1 MSFREYIKDRAAL
14 ICITVAAWAMILFF
28 FVSFKIR
35 TDIIILFSIIYYTA
49 AILRCIWDFLRR
61 REFYNTLSESM
72 EQLDKKYLLSEVM
85 EEPDFAEGRI
95 AYEALC
101 EANRSMC
108 ENVAAYKKISA
119 EFREYI
125 EMWVHEVRLPVASM
139 LLMSHNDGENGV
151 KYGEQLRRIDTCIE
165 SVLYYSRSENAEKDY
180 IIKPYELKRIFGSV
194 AVKNREDILR
204 RNITLSTEGLDK
216 TVMTDSKWLEFI
228 LGQLLSNSMKYFA
241 EEREPEIK
249 VYAEENDNSIVLHF
263 RDNGIGIPAA
273 DLPYIFDKS
282 YTGENG
288 HTHSRSTG
296 MGLYIVK
303 SLCERLGHSISA
315 SSVQNEYTDISVSFG
330 KNDHVKPQ

>member
-1 MSFREYIKDRAAL
+1 MSFREYIKDRMSL
-14 ICITVAAWAMILFF
+14 IFITVAAWAMMLFF
-28 FVSFKIR
+28 FVSFQIR
-35 TDIIILFSIIYYTA
+35 TDIIIVFSIIYYTA
-49 AILRCIWDFLRR
+49 ALLRFIWDFLRR
-61 REFYNTLSESM
+61 REFYNSLSESM
-72 EQLDKKYLLSEVM
+72 EQLDKKYLLSEVT

-108 ENVAAYKKISA
+108 ENIAAYKKSSA

-180 IIKPYELKRIFGSV
+180 IIKPYELKRIFGGV

-249 VYAEENDNSIVLHF
+249 VYAEENNNSIVLHF

>member
-1 MSFREYIKDRAAL
+1 MSFREYIKDRASL

-72 EQLDKKYLLSEVM
+72 KQLDKKYLLSEVM

>member
-1 MSFREYIKDRAAL
+1 MSFREYIKDRASL

-49 AILRCIWDFLRR
+49 AILRCTWDFLRR

>member
-1 MSFREYIKDRAAL
+1 MNFREYFKDKAAL
-14 ICITVAAWAMILFF
+14 ICITVISWAMMLFF
-28 FVSFKIR
+28 FVSFSIR
-35 TDIIILFSIIYYTA
+35 KDIIIVFSIIYFLA

-61 REFYNTLSESM
+61 REFYDSLAESA
-72 EQLDKKYLLSEVM
+72 EQLDKKYLLSEVI
-85 EEPDFAEGRI
+85 EKPDFAEGRI
-95 AYEALC
+95 TYDALC
-101 EANRSMC
+101 ETNRSMC
-108 ENVAAYKKISA
+108 ENVAVYKKNSA

-180 IIKPYELKRIFGSV
+180 ILKPFELKRIFGNV
-194 AVKNREDILR
+194 AVKYREDILR
-204 RNITLSTEGLDK
+204 RNISLHTEGLDK

-228 LGQLLSNSMKYFA
+228 LGQFLSNSMKYFS
-241 EEREPEIK
+241 EDREPKIN
-249 VYAEENDNSIVLHF
+249 VYAEGNEHSTVLHF
-263 RDNGIGIPAA
+263 RDNGIGIPTA

-303 SLCERLGHSISA
+303 SLCERLGHSVSA
-315 SSVQNEYTDISVSFG
+315 NSVQNEFTDISISFG
-330 KNDHVKPQ
+330 SNDHVKPQ

>member
-1 MSFREYIKDRAAL
+1 MSFHEYIKDRASL

-61 REFYNTLSESM
+61 REFYNTLSESV

-180 IIKPYELKRIFGSV
+180 IIKPYELKLIFGSV

>member
-1 MSFREYIKDRAAL
+1 MSFREYIKDRASL

-216 TVMTDSKWLEFI
+216 TVMTDNKWLEFI
-228 LGQLLSNSMKYFA
+228 LGQLLSNSIKYFA

>member
-1 MSFREYIKDRAAL
+1 MSFREYIKDRASL

-61 REFYNTLSESM
+61 REFYNTLSESV

>member
-1 MSFREYIKDRAAL
+1 MSFREYIKDRASL